1 MNIEQKAVRE
11 KLAEAG
17 KKFDGHVT
25 HGSLNEQM
33 EVVLAA
39 LQSAVAEE
47 REECA
52 KIPRR
57 IAPSAGAC
65 INEIE
70 NAIRAR
76 GQKETT

>member
-33 EVVLAA
+33 EVVAA
-39 LQSAVAEE
+39 
-47 REECA
+47 
-52 KIPRR
+52 
-57 IAPSAGAC
+57 
-65 INEIE
+65 
-70 NAIRAR
+70 AIRAEEHR
-76 GQKETT
+76 RNELEGAKPCA